1 MNAARKEWTSEMQ
14 KRSNC
19 AWSTIKFFSLE
30 HSINES
36 GFLPSLLPI
45 FFQFPSLRLTLD
57 KIQPAAHLHPPNQ
70 ATQATM
76 SKRSNG
82 NSKSASGPQK
92 KSSRSKSST
101 SGGGSKSRS
110 SGGKPKMSKQ
120 QQQQPVVA
128 AVPTETPAP
137 PLDEH
142 TLAMMLGG
150 GGGGGVGDPF
160 ATVLEANGG
169 DVDAAIAAMSTPAPA
184 NGSAAAAVHHLK
196 QQQQQQQQQESMA
209 SLLLTAQTSNVTG
222 YGNGG
227 VPPAAALGT
236 MVHTKP
242 PALLH
247 HHQGGGTTE
256 DDVKENDDGIVEGK
270 GAEEDE
276 DAEEVEEEEEEEEE
290 EADLNWDAITR
301 FDPARTD
308 VPAYLAA
315 RTNFDAAKMALG
327 SSIDQYHASLEGAQ
341 GALLNIPAN
350 IHNQV
355 DETLQGMEDQLRRG
369 FVSNAEK
376 RETIETTLHKSAETA
391 RALFDGLLMRMA
403 GVGGGA
409 AGSGNACGAGGGT
422 AAGMAGMLGGLGG
435 AGGGPDGGK

>member
-1 MNAARKEWTSEMQ
+1 
-14 KRSNC
+14 
-19 AWSTIKFFSLE
+19 
-30 HSINES
+30 
-36 GFLPSLLPI
+36 
-45 FFQFPSLRLTLD
+45 
-57 KIQPAAHLHPPNQ
+57 
-70 ATQATM
+70 M
-76 SKRSNG
+76 SKRSAS
-82 NSKSASGPQK
+82 NSKSATGPQK

-101 SGGGSKSRS
+101 GGGGGSRSRS
-110 SGGKPKMSKQ
+110 SGGGKPKAK
-120 QQQQPVVA
+120 QQPVVA
-128 AVPTETPAP
+128 ASVPTETPAP

-150 GGGGGVGDPF
+150 GDGKDVGDPF
-160 ATVLEANGG
+160 ATILEANGG

-184 NGSAAAAVHHLK
+184 NGSAAAANHHQK
-196 QQQQQQQQQESMA
+196 RQQQQEQDMA

-222 YGNGG
+222 GGNGG
-227 VPPAAALGT
+227 GGPSAATHGSL
-236 MVHTKP
+236 VHTKP
-242 PALLH
+242 PSFLQQQQ
-247 HHQGGGTTE
+247 HQGGGTTE
-256 DDVKENDDGIVEGK
+256 DDVKENGGIVEEE

-276 DAEEVEEEEEEEEE
+276 DVEEEE

-315 RTNFDAAKMALG
+315 RANFDAAKMALG
-327 SSIDQYHASLEGAQ
+327 RSIDQYHASLGGAQ

-369 FVSNAEK
+369 FVSNTEK

-403 GVGGGA
+403 GVGDGA

-422 AAGMAGMLGGLGG
+422 TAGMAGMLGGLGG
-435 AGGGPDGGK
+435 AGGGLDGGSK